1 MDSLKDKRIVVTGGC
16 GYVGSF
22 LVNKLLELNAKVFVF
37 DIVSSRKK
45 IQDVVYYNV
54 NLIDYD
60 LLNQLIKQI
69 QPQKIFHLAASLNRA
84 RDYNNIDKIF
94 DINLKGT
101 NNLLLALK
109 DLDYSSFIFTSTSEV
124 YGNQTKIPFKEDL
137 AMQPTSPY
145 SLSKAAAELSI
156 QTFSNIY
163 NKPYTILRLFNI
175 YGPNI
180 SEYFFIPQLINAL
193 KENKNFD
200 MTKGEQKRDFVFIDD
215 IIKVLINVA
224 TNQNANNQIFNV
236 CGGESTSIR
245 ELALEIKRL
254 IQSKS
259 KINFGAI
266 PYRNNEI
273 WDMVGSATKIKDTL
287 SLNIKI
293 DLSEGLKRLV
303 YD

>member
-1 MDSLKDKRIVVTGGC
+1 MDSLKDKRILVTGGC
-16 GYVGSF
+16 GYVGNL
-22 LVNKLLELNAKVFVF
+22 LVKKLHELNAKVFVF
-37 DIVSSRKK
+37 DIASPSEKIPDVFYYDVS
-45 IQDVVYYNV
+45 
-54 NLIDYD
+54 
-60 LLNQLIKQI
+60 LLNDDFLNKLMKQI
-69 QPQKIFHLAASLNRA
+69 RPQKIYHLAASLNRT
-84 RDYNNIDKIF
+84 RDYNTIDKIL

-101 NNLLLALK
+101 NNLLRALK
-109 DLDYSSFIFTSTSEV
+109 EIDYSSFIFTSTSEV

-163 NKPYTILRLFNI
+163 NKPFTILRLFNI
-175 YGPNI
+175 YGPNLPE
-180 SEYFFIPQLINAL
+180 SFFIPQLISAL

-200 MTKGEQKRDFVFIDD
+200 MTKGEQKRDFVFIDN

-224 TNQNANNQIFNV
+224 TNQNANNKIFNV
-236 CGGESTSIR
+236 CSGKSTSIR
-245 ELALEIKRL
+245 ELALEIKTL
-254 IQSKS
+254 IPSKA

-266 PYRNNEI
+266 PYRKNEI

-293 DLSEGLKRLV
+293 DLSEGLKRLI

>member
-1 MDSLKDKRIVVTGGC
+1 MDTLKDKRILVTGGC
-16 GYVGSF
+16 GYVGNL
-22 LVNKLLELNAKVFVF
+22 LVKKLHELNAKVFIF
-37 DIVSSRKK
+37 DIASPSGQ
-45 IQDVVYYNV
+45 IHDVVYYNV
-54 NLIDYD
+54 SLLNDD
-60 LLNQLIKQI
+60 LLYKLTNQIK
-69 QPQKIFHLAASLNRA
+69 PQKIYHLAASLNRT
-84 RDYNNIDKIF
+84 RDYNTIDKIL

-101 NNLLLALK
+101 NNLLRALK
-109 DLDYSSFIFTSTSEV
+109 EIDYSSFIFTSTSEV

-163 NKPYTILRLFNI
+163 NQPFTILRLFNI
-175 YGPNI
+175 YGPNLPE
-180 SEYFFIPQLINAL
+180 SFFIPQLINAL

-200 MTKGEQKRDFVFIDD
+200 MTKGEQKRDFVFIDN
-215 IIKVLINVA
+215 IIEVLINVA

-236 CGGESTSIR
+236 CSGESTSMR
-245 ELALEIKRL
+245 ELALEIKKF
-254 IQSKS
+254 IPSQA

-266 PYRNNEI
+266 PYRKNEI
-273 WDMVGSATKIKDTL
+273 WDMVGNATKIKYTL

-293 DLSEGLKRLV
+293 GLYEGLKRLF